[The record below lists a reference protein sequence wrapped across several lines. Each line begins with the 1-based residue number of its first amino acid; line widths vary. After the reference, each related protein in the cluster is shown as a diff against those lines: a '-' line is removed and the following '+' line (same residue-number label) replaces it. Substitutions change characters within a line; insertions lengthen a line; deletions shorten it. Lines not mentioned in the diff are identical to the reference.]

1 MEATTVELRSL
12 FDTDV
17 RYLVPI
23 FQRNYKWDEKE
34 HWKPLW
40 DDIRSVSEDILEHG
54 AGADI
59 VDHYLGAIVCE
70 QEASVGLDAKA
81 VSVIDGQQRLTTLA
95 LFIGAAHS
103 VCVYREL
110 SSYVELLAP
119 MVENKPAVTAGR
131 LEHTYKVWPNPAD
144 RAGFVAAMKGEE
156 GESRPQ
162 RAMEFFK
169 KQVATW
175 LEVGIEDDPYDD
187 QAYTP
192 DQRML
197 ALITAVLRYI
207 KIVKIDLKPNDN
219 AQLIFETLNGRGE
232 RLTDADLVR
241 NALFRQAD
249 DDHIDVEALYSQY
262 WKPFDD
268 VRWSRPISHGRHQKD
283 RLTLFVNQWL
293 SLKVLGEVPAS
304 SLFKEY
310 RTYVKNSRL
319 SADVL
324 AKDLADFAKVFDS
337 FDGFTVNSREWWFFR
352 RLNEMDLTTVQP
364 VLLYL
369 FSQPASAL
377 DATRRTRALDAIESF
392 LVRRLVTRS
401 STRGYGLLF
410 VDVLKAAASGDPGT
424 ADERIINFLMS
435 NTAET
440 DEWPTDEKLQ
450 NAVLNT
456 NIYKLKQSRLKLIL
470 EAIDVARSNT
480 GNTETISL
488 GHSLW
493 IEHLLPQSWRTEP
506 AWALP
511 PGLPDPSQSALE
523 RDHKLHTL
531 GNLTLTTSKLDISL
545 SNKPWPEKLDQ
556 LELHTSLQLNRD
568 LIAAAP
574 TSWDESRI
582 ADRGKQMAA
591 DIIRIW
597 PYGTHLYPSASS
609 RRT

>member
-23 FQRNYKWDEKE
+23 FQRNYKWDEAE

-40 DDIRSVSEDILEHG
+40 EDIRSVSEDILEHG

-95 LFIGAAHS
+95 VFIGAAHS
-103 VCVYREL
+103 VCKERAGALATFVD
-110 SSYVELLAP
+110 LLAP

-131 LEHTYKVWPNPAD
+131 VEHTYKVWPNPAD
-144 RAGFVAAMKGEE
+144 RAGFVAAMTG
-156 GESRPQ
+156 GQGNSRPE
-162 RAMEFFK
+162 RAMAFFR
-169 KQVATW
+169 KQISTW
-175 LEVGIEDDPYDD
+175 LDVGIEDDPYDD
-187 QAYTP
+187 QAFTP
-192 DQRML
+192 EQRMTAL
-197 ALITAVLRYI
+197 ATAVLRFV

-249 DDHIDVEALYSQY
+249 DEHTDAEALYEQC
-262 WKPFDD
+262 WKPFDAEH
-268 VRWSRPISHGRHQKD
+268 WSRSIAHGRHQKD

-293 SLKVLGEVPAS
+293 SLKTLGEVPAS
-304 SLFKEY
+304 ALFKEY
-310 RTYVKNSRL
+310 KNYVRSSRL
-319 SADVL
+319 SADVI
-324 AKDLADFAKVFDS
+324 AKDLAEYAKVFDS
-337 FDGFTVNSREWWFFR
+337 FDSFDINSREWWFIR

-369 FSQPASAL
+369 FSQPTDAL
-377 DATRRTRALDAIESF
+377 AKDRRTRALDAIESF

-401 STRGYGLLF
+401 STRGYGALF
-410 VDVLKAAASGDPGT
+410 VEVLQAAAEGEPGG
-424 ADERIINFLMS
+424 ADQRIIDLLIS
-435 NTAET
+435 KKAET
-440 DEWPTDEKLQ
+440 DEWPSDDQ
-450 NAVLNT
+450 VRIAVLNT

-470 EAIDVARSNT
+470 EAVDVARSRT

-488 GHSLW
+488 GHALW
-493 IEHLLPQSWRTEP
+493 IEHLLPQSWRSEP

-511 PGLPDPSQSALE
+511 AGLVDPSRAAIE

-531 GNLTLTTSKLDISL
+531 GNLTLTTSKLDIGL
-545 SNKPWPEKLDQ
+545 SNKPWPEKLAQ
-556 LELHTSLQLNRD
+556 LGLHTSLQMNRD
-568 LIAAAP
+568 LIATAPAEWNEAAI
-574 TSWDESRI
+574 E
-582 ADRGKQMAA
+582 ARGAA
-591 DIIRIW
+591 LAQDIISIW
-597 PYGTHLYPSASS
+597 PHGGSL
-609 RRT
+609 

>member
-40 DDIRSVSEDILEHG
+40 EDIRSVSEDILEHG

-70 QEASVGLDAKA
+70 PEVSVGLDAKA

-95 LFIGAAHS
+95 LFIGAAHA
-103 VCVYREL
+103 VCVER
-110 SSYVELLAP
+110 SATMNTFVDLLAP

-131 LEHTYKVWPNPAD
+131 VEHTYKVWPNPAD
-144 RAGFVAAMKGEE
+144 RVGFVAAMKGEQ
-156 GESRPQ
+156 GDSRPQ
-162 RAMEFFK
+162 RAMAFFR
-169 KQVATW
+169 KQISTW
-175 LEVGIEDDPYDD
+175 LDVGIEDDPYDD

-192 DQRML
+192 EQRMMAL
-197 ALITAVLRYI
+197 ATAVLRFV

-249 DDHIDVEALYSQY
+249 DERTDAEVLYEQC

-268 VRWSRPISHGRHQKD
+268 ARWSRQISHGRHQKD

-293 SLKVLGEVPAS
+293 SLKTLGEIPAS
-304 SLFKEY
+304 ALFKEY
-310 RTYVKNSRL
+310 KNYVKSSRL
-319 SADVL
+319 AADVI
-324 AKDLADFAKVFDS
+324 AKDLAELAKVFDS
-337 FDGFTVNSREWWFFR
+337 FDSFAVNSREWWFFR

-369 FSQPASAL
+369 FSQPEEAL
-377 DATRRTRALDAIESF
+377 APGRRTRALGAIESF

-401 STRGYGLLF
+401 TTRGYGTLF
-410 VDVLKAAASGDPGT
+410 VEVLQAAADGEPAGSDQ
-424 ADERIINFLMS
+424 RIIDLLMS
-435 NTAET
+435 KKAET
-440 DEWPTDEKLQ
+440 DEWPTDDQ
-450 NAVLNT
+450 VRAAVLNT

-488 GHSLW
+488 GHALW
-493 IEHLLPQSWRTEP
+493 IEHLLPQSWRSEP

-511 PGLPDPSQSALE
+511 TDVADLSQAAME

-545 SNKPWPEKLDQ
+545 SNRPWSEKLAQ
-556 LELHTSLQLNRD
+556 LGLHTSLQLNRD
-568 LIAAAP
+568 LLASAPAEWNEDAIAA
-574 TSWDESRI
+574 RGMML
-582 ADRGKQMAA
+582 AD
-591 DIIRIW
+591 DIISIW
-597 PYGTHLYPSASS
+597 PHGAWL
-609 RRT
+609 